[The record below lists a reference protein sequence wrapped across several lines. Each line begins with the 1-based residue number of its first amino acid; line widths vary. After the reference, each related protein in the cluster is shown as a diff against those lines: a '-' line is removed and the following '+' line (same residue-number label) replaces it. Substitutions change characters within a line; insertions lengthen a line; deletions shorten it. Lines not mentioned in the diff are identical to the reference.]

1 MKEKMELLIAN
12 INDDLE
18 SIQKLKKEYDFFIE
32 TFEENEPDIYQRVVV
47 GFYLHNFYSA
57 CENIFLNIAKTFE
70 NNIEPETWHK
80 SILKRMKLEIE
91 GIRPRVISESL
102 YKVLDDFR
110 SFRHV
115 FRHVYSFELDW
126 EKERIVAGKFEQA
139 ISEIQKEMA
148 EFISFL
154 RTIIK

>member
-1 MKEKMELLIAN
+1 
-12 INDDLE
+12 
-18 SIQKLKKEYDFFIE
+18 LKIEYDLFFETIE
-32 TFEENEPDIYQRVVV
+32 EKEPDIYQRVVI

-70 NNIEPETWHK
+70 NSIEPETWHK
-80 SILKRMKLEIE
+80 SILKRMKLELE
-91 GIRPRVISESL
+91 GIRPSVITDSL
-102 YKVLDDFR
+102 YKILDDFR

-126 EKERIVAGKFEQA
+126 EKERIVADKFDLA

-148 EFISFL
+148 EFIGFL
-154 RTIIK
+154 RRMIK